1 MRIIYGIHGYGRGHA
16 TRALAVLPELR
27 RRHDVLILAGGD
39 AHDALAGDAAVV
51 RIPTLG
57 YHYRANGTRSNF
69 LTFTRNLP
77 GVIDL
82 FAHGPAFQM
91 VRDTFL
97 DFRPD
102 AVISDAE
109 PWTHRVAAE
118 CGVPR
123 IGFDHFGVL
132 AYCAPPVAPLDRVRL
147 LRDAWVYRRL
157 MGHPQRVIVSSFYD
171 APPRRPGVCF
181 VGPLLRP
188 EVFDVHAESGDA
200 VLAYFNQGAHLFSRR
215 IEGALRRLRAPVIVY
230 GTPRR
235 GVAGNLDFRA
245 LSNRGFLED
254 LAACRAVIST
264 AGNQL
269 VGEALH
275 FGKPLLVVPEDCV
288 EQRINARAVERLGIG
303 MRATQRAIGDAV
315 LAEFLRR
322 RETFAANIRRAA
334 RDGRRESL
342 AALERYLGELTGIET
357 PADPAAAR
365 VA

>member
-1 MRIIYGIHGYGRGHA
+1 MRMIYGIHGYGRGHA

-27 RRHDVLILAGGD
+27 RRHKVRILAGGD
-39 AHDALAGDAAVV
+39 AHDALAGEADVV

-57 YHYRANGTRSNF
+57 YHYRANGTRSNL

-82 FAHGPAFQM
+82 IAHGPAFQL
-91 VRDTFL
+91 VRDAFL

-118 CGVPR
+118 RGVPR

-132 AYCAPPVAPLDRVRL
+132 AYCSPPVAPLDRVRCQ
-147 LRDAWVYRRL
+147 RDAWVYRCL
-157 MGHPQRVIVSSFYD
+157 MGDPQRVIVSSFYD
-171 APPRRPGVCF
+171 APARRPGVCF

-188 EVFDVHAESGDA
+188 EVFEVRAAPGDA
-200 VLAYFNQGAHLFSRR
+200 LLAYFNKGAHLFSPR
-215 IEGALRRLRAPVIVY
+215 IEGALRRAGAPVIVY

-235 GVAGNLDFRA
+235 GVDGNLDFRPP
-245 LSNRGFLED
+245 SNRGFLED
-254 LAACRAVIST
+254 LAGCRAVIST

-288 EQRINARAVERLGIG
+288 EQRINARAVERMGIG
-303 MRATQRAIGDAV
+303 MRATQNAIGDAV
-315 LAEFLRR
+315 LTEFLRR

-342 AALERYLGELTGIET
+342 AALERFLFELTGIET
-357 PADPAAAR
+357 PVDPAAR